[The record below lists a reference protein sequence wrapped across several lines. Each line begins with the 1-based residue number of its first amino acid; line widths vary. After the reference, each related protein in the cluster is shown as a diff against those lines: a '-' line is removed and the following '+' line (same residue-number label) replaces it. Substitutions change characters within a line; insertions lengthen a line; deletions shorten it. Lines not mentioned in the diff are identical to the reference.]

1 MALFFFT
8 PRLQSFLIQNI
19 HYKIKTP
26 LILVQSSRLLLSR
39 KKVSA
44 LWLVEPAKTQ
54 TIEVTTLLTLP
65 IERTAYDF
73 MRIYHCKILYQNF
86 KDKHI
91 KSIIDLNR
99 ILVRDEKTLFRSN
112 RLPKSKIPFNI
123 FALYI
128 TKLMS

>member
-19 HYKIKTP
+19 HYKINLGPKFPPPP
-26 LILVQSSRLLLSR
+26 LPQ
-39 KKVSA
+39 KKVPA

-65 IERTAYDF
+65 SERTAYDF

-112 RLPKSKIPFNI
+112 RLPKSKIPFNF